1 MIVYSLQC
9 DNTHISMFR
18 TAFNLDFMYN
28 TDHVSIFQI
37 AFHQS
42 LLYTQLK
49 NDAYT
54 MVFYRLF
61 SYSELHLYFNLYL
74 TCRERRERERAHLP
88 SVFLILMVTCILS
101 KLVVLDRF
109 LLMIGCFE
117 IANFRVSTS
126 AMIMNLLSITHT
138 HTHMHVCTYTHTHR
152 HIHTHSQSVSLSLSL
167 PLRNCGK

>member
-28 TDHVSIFQI
+28 ADHVSIFQI

-74 TCRERRERERAHLP
+74 TCRERRE
-88 SVFLILMVTCILS
+88 STFTICIL
-101 KLVVLDRF
+101 
-109 LLMIGCFE
+109 
-117 IANFRVSTS
+117 NFDC
-126 AMIMNLLSITHT
+126 
-138 HTHMHVCTYTHTHR
+138 HMHF
-152 HIHTHSQSVSLSLSL
+152 
-167 PLRNCGK
+167 K